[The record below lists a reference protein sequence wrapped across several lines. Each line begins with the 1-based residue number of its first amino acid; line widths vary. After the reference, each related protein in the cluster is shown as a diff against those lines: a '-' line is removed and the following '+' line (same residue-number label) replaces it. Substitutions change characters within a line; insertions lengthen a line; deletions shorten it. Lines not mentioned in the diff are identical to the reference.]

1 MTSMKKLLFL
11 ILFVF
16 TSFITIAD
24 SNFKTVNLPKGV
36 SIDLPINWQVISNN
50 QRITLDAYVETL
62 FEPLDSDLPFAANYY
77 NDNSVVEA
85 LINIRYYPWIE
96 ATQEDVIF
104 ATPEEVQSV
113 DDELHKGML
122 LAMKQIDG
130 KILSWNGT
138 EKERINGIV
147 ALVTD
152 YRRYSGL
159 TKSNARVRL
168 VRVLN
173 GHQSFT
179 LTVSY
184 VDTIPNSFML
194 KGITNRII
202 ESLSL
207 SK

>member
-1 MTSMKKLLFL
+1 VKKLLLL
-11 ILFVF
+11 ILFIF
-16 TSFITIAD
+16 ASTITIAE
-24 SNFKTVNLPKGV
+24 SNYKSISLPKGV

-62 FEPLDSDLPFAANYY
+62 TEPLDSDFPFAANYY

-85 LINIRYYPWIE
+85 LVNIRYYPWIE
-96 ATQEDVIF
+96 VTQEDVIF
-104 ATPEEVQSV
+104 ATPDEVQYLDSV
-113 DDELHKGML
+113 LNENIL
-122 LAMKQIDG
+122 LSMKAVDG

-138 EKERINGIV
+138 KKEHINGIV
-147 ALVTD
+147 TLVTE

-159 TKSNARVRL
+159 SMTDARVRL
-168 VRVLN
+168 VRVFN
-173 GHQSFT
+173 GNKSFT

-184 VDTIPNSFML
+184 DDTIQSSFML

>member
-1 MTSMKKLLFL
+1 MMKKLLLL
-11 ILFVF
+11 ILFLF
-16 TSFITIAD
+16 ASTIAIAE
-24 SNFKTVNLPKGV
+24 SNFKTIGLPKGV

-85 LINIRYYPWIE
+85 LVNIRYYPWIE
-96 ATQEDVIF
+96 VTQRDILNATS
-104 ATPEEVQSV
+104 EEVQYLDS
-113 DDELHKGML
+113 EIYKNIL
-122 LAMKQIDG
+122 LSMKQVDG

-138 EKERINGIV
+138 EKERFNGIV
-147 ALVTD
+147 TLVTD

-159 TKSNARVRL
+159 SKSNARVRL

-184 VDTIPNSFML
+184 DDTIPNSFML